1 MMSARSWG
9 LDVGSTGIKAVEITR
24 TWKGRRVTNYG
35 FFPFSRK
42 ESEGLRREKLRCLG
56 EILPKVGKNGE
67 GLVLPL
73 ASHRTVVHRIPL
85 PFRDRKKNEKVV
97 KFEVEPLLPFPI
109 DRVVVDF
116 YSSEKNRNEK
126 GALVFAVQKEDLGE
140 QISLLR
146 EAGLDPE
153 SVVPEG
159 LALFWLAK
167 GLGITSG
174 TGALLDLGHEKTT
187 MILWCDDSLFL
198 VRSIPVAGGAIAR
211 AVRQAS
217 PLSPRESGDE
227 LNQRGGEP
235 GMEPVMAPVL
245 GRLAEEIWRTL
256 FSYEYA
262 PGGRPVEN
270 IFLTGGVAL
279 LPGVEQIL
287 GKHLQKPVTLLEGG
301 ENTSSFFQ
309 EVPREHRPALAVA
322 LGAALRG
329 ASSDRINFRKEEFS
343 SSQKAQKAKT
353 QVRILVIYAVILV
366 ALGIGSL
373 LSNLYLQ
380 EKRYRDLKGEIRK
393 EFLQAMPGV
402 KKVVNELQQMKA
414 GVREE
419 RARLDSLGGLSGAGS
434 PLEIIRDLSLMIEPA
449 WKVRVT
455 ELVVNPESAEIN
467 GEADSFEAV
476 NQLKTRLEHSSSYKE
491 VQLKT
496 ARASSL
502 EQVIEFKLQL
512 RRGT

>member
-1 MMSARSWG
+1 MNARTWG
-9 LDVGSTGIKAVEITR
+9 LDIGATGIKAVEITR

-35 FFPFSRK
+35 FFPFSRQ
-42 ESEGLRREKLRCLG
+42 ESEGLRKEKLRCLG
-56 EILPKVGKNGE
+56 EILPKVEKNGE

-116 YSSEKNRNEK
+116 YSSEKNRGGKE
-126 GALVFAVQKEDLGE
+126 ALVFAVQKEDLGE

-167 GLGITSG
+167 SLGITSG

-187 MILWCDDSLFL
+187 MILWRGDSLSL
-198 VRSIPVAGGAIAR
+198 VRSIPIAGGVLAR
-211 AVRQAS
+211 AVRQAAQ
-217 PLSPRESGDE
+217 LSPREPGDE
-227 LNQRGGEP
+227 LKKRGGDP
-235 GMEPVMAPVL
+235 AMEPVVAPVL

-256 FSYEYA
+256 FSWERG
-262 PGGRPVEN
+262 PEGRPVEN

-279 LPGVEQIL
+279 LPGVDQVL
-287 GKHLQKPVTLLEGG
+287 GQHLQKPVILLELGK
-301 ENTSSFFQ
+301 NTSPFFQ
-309 EVPREHRPALAVA
+309 EVPREYRPALAVA

-329 ASSDRINFRKEEFS
+329 PSSDRMNFRREEFS
-343 SSQKAQKAKT
+343 SSQKAQKTRT
-353 QVRILVIYAVILV
+353 QLRLLVVYAVILV
-366 ALGIGSL
+366 ALGMGSL

-380 EKRYRDLKGEIRK
+380 EKRYRDLKGEIQR
-393 EFLQAMPGV
+393 EFLQALPGV
-402 KKVVNELQQMKA
+402 KKVVNEVQQMKA
-414 GVREE
+414 AVGEE

-455 ELVVNPESAEIN
+455 ELVISPESAEIN

-476 NQLKTRLEHSSSYKE
+476 NQLKTRLEHSSPYKE

-496 ARASSL
+496 ARASTL
-502 EQVIEFKLQL
+502 EKVIEFKLQIK
-512 RRGT
+512 RGT